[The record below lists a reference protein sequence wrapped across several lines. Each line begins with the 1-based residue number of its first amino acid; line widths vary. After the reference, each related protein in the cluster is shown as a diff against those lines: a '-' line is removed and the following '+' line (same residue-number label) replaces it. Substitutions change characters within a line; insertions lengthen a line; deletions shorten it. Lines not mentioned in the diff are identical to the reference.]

1 VAPELCRSLA
11 AGGAADA
18 CMWPAWVPVL
28 KRRRRSPE
36 CSESRDWGTCTK
48 MGAGNSATICDKFR
62 GSSSSDLSPG
72 SSVDQP
78 QITEKSNGKQV
89 ISQGQVACG
98 MDSKTTVES
107 KEVGGKREN
116 GEGMERE
123 DPARVALLCDH
134 TKDSQEDEEKMDTME
149 SDTKVVFTAGVD
161 DDDDES
167 SSNFQS
173 WQQRHELVH
182 GRPYLALDTRIRSH
196 SQSEVETHS
205 SHGVHMVSGAMPVVD
220 VSGRPVSCGLRDLP
234 PLSPRGRTVVKSIS
248 ADNPKQILTSNMLSV
263 PNGQSAPKQV
273 PATRRIYPSLPY
285 SPYGS
290 PSGSPCASP
299 RTRRPPT
306 KESRTISILDKLNY
320 VQLNQY
326 HLKDEIGKGS
336 YGVVKL
342 AYNEEDDTNYA
353 MKILSKK
360 KLIKKGGFAKRP
372 PPRGGKGSKQPKTPL
387 DRVYQEIAILKKLD
401 HPNIVKLVEVLDD
414 PSTDYLYMV
423 FELVEKGPVMEV
435 PSDNPLSEML
445 AWTYFRDIILGI
457 EFLHY
462 QKVIHRDIKPS
473 NLLLDEDSH
482 VKIADFGVSDKFEGI
497 DALLSDTV
505 GTPAFMA
512 PESLLEDS
520 IKYGG
525 RALDI
530 WAMGCT
536 LYCFLFGQV
545 PFQDNFILGLHNKI
559 RTQPVTFPED
569 IEVSDEVKDLI
580 TRALEKDPQK
590 RITLPDMK
598 QHPWVTQ
605 HGEEPM
611 PSQEENCVLV
621 EVSQDEVDCC
631 VKQLPKI
638 ETLILVKNMLKTR
651 SFHNPY
657 RSSRKGRFALASLGS
672 SSDSKPEATVK

>member
-1 VAPELCRSLA
+1 
-11 AGGAADA
+11 
-18 CMWPAWVPVL
+18 
-28 KRRRRSPE
+28 
-36 CSESRDWGTCTK
+36 
-48 MGAGNSATICDKFR
+48 MGAGNSTTICDKFR
-62 GSSSSDLSPG
+62 SSSSSDLSPG
-72 SSVDQP
+72 TSVDQRP
-78 QITEKSNGKQV
+78 ATEKSNGNGKTLLSQEQ
-89 ISQGQVACG
+89 ISLGVN
-98 MDSKTTVES
+98 SKSSGVEQQHTAT
-107 KEVGGKREN
+107 GRREN
-116 GEGMERE
+116 GNKMDMDDAAHE
-123 DPARVALLCDH
+123 ALLGNHDKNTH
-134 TKDSQEDEEKMDTME
+134 EDEENMDTME
-149 SDTKVVFTAGVD
+149 SETKVIFTAGVG
-161 DDDDES
+161 DDDDEDEDVTEPTL
-167 SSNFQS
+167 NFQS

-182 GRPYLALDTRIRSH
+182 GRPYLALDTRMRSH
-196 SQSEVETHS
+196 SQSEVDDRTHYRHHEMHAVS
-205 SHGVHMVSGAMPVVD
+205 SAMPIVD
-220 VSGRPVSCGLRDLP
+220 VTGRPLSCREVSP
-234 PLSPRGRTVVKSIS
+234 TSPRGRIVVKSIS
-248 ADNPKQILTSNMLSV
+248 ADNPTQILSSNTLSV
-263 PNGQSAPKQV
+263 PNGSSAVKQV
-273 PATRRIYPSLPY
+273 PVSRRIYPSLPY

-342 AYNEEDDTNYA
+342 AYNEEDDTHYA

-372 PPRGGKGSKQPKTPL
+372 PPRGGKPNKAARPKTPL

-401 HPNIVKLVEVLDD
+401 HPNIVNLVEVLDD

-423 FELVEKGPVMEV
+423 FELVDKGPVVEV

-445 AWTYFRDIILGI
+445 AWTYFRDIVQGM

-473 NLLLDEDSH
+473 NLLLDEDNH

-512 PESLLEDS
+512 PESLLEES
-520 IKYGG
+520 NKYGG

-569 IEVSDEVKDLI
+569 IEVSDEVKHVI
-580 TRALEKDPQK
+580 TLMLEKDPHK
-590 RITLPDMK
+590 RITLPDLK
-598 QHPWVTQ
+598 QHPWITQ
-605 HGEEPM
+605 HGEEPLM
-611 PSQEENCVLV
+611 SQEENCVLV
-621 EVSQDEVDCC
+621 EVSQDEIDSCI
-631 VKQLPKI
+631 KRLPKI

-657 RSSRKGRFALASLGS
+657 RSSSRKGRFALSSLGS
-672 SSDSKPEATVK
+672 SVDSKPEATVK

>member
-1 VAPELCRSLA
+1 
-11 AGGAADA
+11 
-18 CMWPAWVPVL
+18 MWPAWVPVL
-28 KRRRRSPE
+28 KRRRKGPAYSDQQDE
-36 CSESRDWGTCTK
+36 GSCTK

-62 GSSSSDLSPG
+62 SSSSSDLSPG
-72 SSVDQP
+72 SSVDQHP
-78 QITEKSNGKQV
+78 ATDKSNGNGKKVLSEGQ
-89 ISQGQVACG
+89 ISFGVAPK
-98 MDSKTTVES
+98 SF
-107 KEVGGKREN
+107 GGKQQHTAGRREN
-116 GEGMERE
+116 GDGM
-123 DPARVALLCDH
+123 DTGDASHVALLSDH
-134 TKDSQEDEEKMDTME
+134 TKSTQEEDEKMDTME
-149 SDTKVVFTAGVD
+149 SEPKVIFTAGDAD
-161 DDDDES
+161 DDDDDLSPSES
-167 SSNFQS
+167 TPNFQS
-173 WQQRHELVH
+173 WQQHHELVR

-196 SQSEVETHS
+196 SQSEVEDCTYYR
-205 SHGVHMVSGAMPVVD
+205 GV
-220 VSGRPVSCGLRDLP
+220 RPVSSAMPIVDVTGRPLSCGQREMMP
-234 PLSPRGRTVVKSIS
+234 TSPRGRIVVKSIS
-248 ADNPKQILTSNMLSV
+248 ADNPTQILTSQMLSV
-263 PNGQSAPKQV
+263 PNGSPSSAPKQV
-273 PATRRIYPSLPY
+273 PASRRIYPSLPY

-299 RTRRPPT
+299 RTKRPPT

-342 AYNEEDDTNYA
+342 AYSEEDDTNYA

-372 PPRGGKGSKQPKTPL
+372 PPRGGKPNKAPKTPL

-401 HPNIVKLVEVLDD
+401 HPNIVKLFEVLDD
-414 PSTDYLYMV
+414 PNTDYLYMV

-445 AWTYFRDIILGI
+445 AWTYFRDIVQGI

-473 NLLLDEDSH
+473 NLLLDDDNH

-512 PESLLEDS
+512 PESLLEES
-520 IKYGG
+520 NKYGG
-525 RALDI
+525 RALDV

-559 RTQPVTFPED
+559 RTQPVMFPED
-569 IEVSDEVKDLI
+569 IEVSAEVKHLI
-580 TRALEKDPQK
+580 SRTLEKEPQK
-590 RITLPDMK
+590 RITLPELKED
-598 QHPWVTQ
+598 PWITQ
-605 HGEEPM
+605 HGEEPLM
-611 PSQEENCVLV
+611 SQEENCVLV
-621 EVSQDEVDCC
+621 EVSQDEVDSCI
-631 VKQLPKI
+631 KRLPKI

-657 RSSRKGRFALASLGS
+657 RNSRKGRFALSSLGS
-672 SSDSKPEATVK
+672 SVDSKPEATVK